1 MTAQNERGSQLRR
14 PRIKTTNQ
22 LFLAVLFHV
31 SLRGFVGM
39 MPGVQCVCSC
49 GVRMMGCFFVLS
61 ALVVLGCFGV
71 VMGRMR
77 MVLC

>member
-1 MTAQNERGSQLRR
+1 M
-14 PRIKTTNQ
+14 
-22 LFLAVLFHV
+22 LFHV
-31 SLRGFVGM
+31 RHGRLVGLKSR
-39 MPGVQCVCSC
+39 VKRVCPSRV
-49 GVRMMGCFFVLS
+49 GMMGCFFVLS